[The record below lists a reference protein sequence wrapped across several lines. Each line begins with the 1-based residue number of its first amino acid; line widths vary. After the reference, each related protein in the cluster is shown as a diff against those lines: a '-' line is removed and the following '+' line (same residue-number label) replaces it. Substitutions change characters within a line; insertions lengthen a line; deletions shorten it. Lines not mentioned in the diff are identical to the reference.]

1 MPVDN
6 GLAAAR
12 AAYAASGGVGE
23 EPARS
28 PEWDRV
34 KNEHLQKEPKCVC
47 CGVDWKPGTPVQVH
61 HIFPFHYCNAL
72 GRPDLELDERNLV
85 TLCETESDGK
95 GQNHHLLVGHLDD
108 FEAANPE
115 SRTDART
122 KYFEMLAA
130 AIRADPKWTVEVT
143 ARLPVLQSMT
153 IDQKTSMRREMDQR
167 MPAAP
172 GAKPAPTPWPPK

>member
-1 MPVDN
+1 MTVDH
-6 GLAAAR
+6 GLEAAR
-12 AAYAASGGVGE
+12 AAYAKSGGSGE

-34 KNEHLQKEPKCVC
+34 KNEHLQKEPQCVC
-47 CGVDWKPGTPVQVH
+47 CGADWKPGTPVQVH
-61 HIFPFHYCNAL
+61 HIFPFHYCIAL

-85 TLCETESDGK
+85 TLCEDDAGGK

-108 FEAANPE
+108 FEAANPA

-130 AIRADPKWTVEVT
+130 KIKADPTWTAEVT
-143 ARLPVLQSMT
+143 ARLPVLPKMT
-153 IDQKTSMRREMDQR
+153 TDQKTALRREMDQR
-167 MPAAP
+167 L
-172 GAKPAPTPWPPK
+172 PPKK